1 MSHDLTEPT
10 DNDND
15 LAAMVRSVKA
25 LTPARVLAGRVGSS
39 YRTETHL
46 ALREDHAEA
55 VDAVHA
61 ELDLYRDLGTE
72 FVERWGLIELQSCA
86 RSKAEY
92 LLRPDLGRRLDR
104 ASVVKLQS
112 GSALAPVTLTST
124 DRELSPL
131 LKGGRVPSNSSE
143 AIDIQVVIGDGLSAT
158 AVVAQ
163 VPALLPLLSE
173 GSARLNLRFGR
184 TFFIRNC
191 RVGVLND
198 VGRLVDA
205 AVIVLLIGERPGLAT
220 AESLSAYLAYRPRPG
235 HTDAHRN
242 LISNI
247 HARGTSPADASE
259 RILRLA
265 MQMIRLKESGVA
277 VKEQLVQVL

>member
-1 MSHDLTEPT
+1 MSQEPT
-10 DNDND
+10 LRAETDDF
-15 LAAMVRSVKA
+15 AALLDAVRA
-25 LTPARVLAGRVGSS
+25 LTPARVLAGRVGTS
-39 YRTETHL
+39 YRTETQL

-72 FVERWGLIELQSCA
+72 FVERWGLVELHTCA

-104 ASVVKLQS
+104 EAVATLQAEAASV
-112 GSALAPVTLTST
+112 
-124 DRELSPL
+124 
-131 LKGGRVPSNSSE
+131 
-143 AIDIQVVIGDGLSAT
+143 DIQVLIGDGLSAT

-184 TFFIRNC
+184 PFFLRNC

-198 VGRLVDA
+198 VGRLLDA
-205 AVIVLLIGERPGLAT
+205 AVLVLLIGERPGLAT

-235 HTDAHRN
+235 QTDAHRN

-265 MQMIRLKESGVA
+265 MQMIRLKVSGVA
-277 VKEQLVQVL
+277 IKEQRLGLEG